1 MYCRGIED
9 RIAFWILPR
18 RFRVAGAEF
27 RSLSVELEFKVPIS
41 SGISHFSSC
50 IPDTK
55 AVFPDPTNKIHPD
68 FGFNKQNFPSF
79 RDPNFLSWA
88 DHY

>member
-1 MYCRGIED
+1 MED
-9 RIAFWILPR
+9 RIVFWILAR
-18 RFRVAGAEF
+18 RFGIAGAEF
-27 RSLSVELEFKVPIS
+27 RSLSVELEFKILMS
-41 SGISHFSSC
+41 SGIPHSLSR
-50 IPDTK
+50 IPDTR

-79 RDPNFLSWA
+79 RGPNFLSWA